1 MAANGIDADGT
12 KNLAEFLE
20 GLGELSS
27 NTGVVLSCVTG
38 QQHLEDGDGN
48 TLPVRLNRTN
58 DVYVL
63 EEPYA

>member
-1 MAANGIDADGT
+1 MAANGIDAEVAR
-12 KNLAEFLE
+12 NLAEFLE

-27 NTGVVLSCVTG
+27 NTGIVITCLIG

-48 TLPVRLNRTN
+48 ALPVRLNRAN
-58 DVYVL
+58 GAYVL